1 LNIRSNKSAWRVLA
15 TVVVVGLAAA
25 ACGSSKPSSSGSG
38 TPSTGGT
45 NTASAPGITA
55 TSITIGS
62 HQPLTGP
69 AAPGYDEIAPAS
81 NAMFQYVNAHGGVFG
96 RSINY
101 IYEDDGYNPANTATV
116 VRKLVLQNNVFAIF
130 NGLGTPTHEAV
141 LSFLQSQKVPD
152 LFVASGCDCWDN
164 ATTNPETFGF
174 QTDYTIEGKI
184 LAHYEQQHYSGD
196 KVGYLFQNDDFGQ
209 GGAKG
214 FDQEIPGS
222 DVVARQSYDATA
234 AGLGNGLGNQVQAIK
249 AAGAKVV
256 MLDTI
261 PAATALTLLAAAEI
275 GYSPVWILSSVGG
288 DPPTMS
294 GLLSSIS
301 KGKAGGSLENGV
313 ISASYLP
320 SFSDTANPWIALF
333 KQIHDQYDAKQPWD
347 GNAVYGMS
355 VAYAF
360 VQLMHAAGRNPTR
373 ADVVST
379 LEKDGGSFKGPGLMP
394 FGFSSSH
401 HLGYLGEQIGVVDNG
416 AVNLSGPIFQ
426 TGDASS
432 MGITQYRGTQPPP
445 PSSF

>member
-1 LNIRSNKSAWRVLA
+1 MSIRTSKSAWRVLA
-15 TVVVVGLAAA
+15 AVAAVGLMAA
-25 ACGSSKPSSSGSG
+25 ACGSSKPSSSSGGSSG
-38 TPSTGGT
+38 SGGT
-45 NTASAPGITA
+45 NKASAPGITA

-69 AAPGYDEIAPAS
+69 AAPGYDEIAPAAT
-81 NAMFQYVNAHGGVFG
+81 AMFQYVNAHGGVYG

-101 IYEDDGYNPANTATV
+101 VYEDDGYNPANTATV

-141 LSFLQSQKVPD
+141 LGFLKSEKVPD

-164 ATTNPETFGF
+164 PSQDPETFGY

-184 LAHYEQQHYSGD
+184 LGHYEQMHYSGD
-196 KVGYLFQNDDFGQ
+196 KVGYLYQNDDFGQ
-209 GGAKG
+209 GGVKG
-214 FDQEIPGS
+214 FDQEIPAS
-222 DVVARQSYDATA
+222 DVSSRQTYDATP
-234 AGLGNGLGNQVQAIK
+234 AGLANGLGNQVQAIK
-249 AAGAKVV
+249 ASGAKVV

-261 PAATALTLLAAAEI
+261 PVATALTLLAAAEI

-288 DPPTMS
+288 DPPTMA

-313 ISASYLP
+313 ITSSYLP
-320 SFSDTANPWIALF
+320 TFSDTGNAWITLF
-333 KQIHDQYDAKQPWD
+333 KQIHDQYDSKNPFD

-373 ADVVST
+373 ADVVSA
-379 LEKDGGSFKGPGLMP
+379 LEKDGGSFQGPGLVP

-401 HLGYLGEQIGVVDNG
+401 HLGYTGEQIGVVDNG
-416 AVNLSGPIFQ
+416 AVNLSGPVYV
-426 TGDASS
+426 TGDSASAKVTTYS
-432 MGITQYRGTQPPP
+432 GTQPAP